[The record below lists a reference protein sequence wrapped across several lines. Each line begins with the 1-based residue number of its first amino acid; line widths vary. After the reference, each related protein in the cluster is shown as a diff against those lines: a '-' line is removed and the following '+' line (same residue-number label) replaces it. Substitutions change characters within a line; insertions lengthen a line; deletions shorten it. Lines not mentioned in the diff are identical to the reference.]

1 MNSILMVDLK
11 NERKGLEMNQYAW
24 GLVERNG
31 AQVGEQVQMARSIQP
46 SQCPIKLVPSRIES
60 RSSEK

>member
-1 MNSILMVDLK
+1 MAWI
-11 NERKGLEMNQYAW
+11 EQEPKGLEMNQYAW